1 MSQKEK
7 FALYLTP
14 DMKARLERRYTE
26 DGSRSLTGF
35 IENAINFYLD
45 YLSANNA
52 GMFLPASVQ
61 SYLDGRLD
69 QLEDQMSS
77 LLFKQAVELDLGI
90 SILADCVNLDE
101 EYLRRKRAESVA
113 NVKKFNGRLRLEQI
127 AKRAQEQ
134 RDGDDEWQD

>member
-14 DMKARLERRYTE
+14 EMKARLERRYTD

-52 GMFLPASVQ
+52 GLFLPSSVQ
-61 SYLDGRLD
+61 SYLDGRLN
-69 QLEDQMSS
+69 QFEDRMAS
-77 LLFKQAVELDLGI
+77 LLYKQSVELDMGM
-90 SILADCVNLDE
+90 SVLADCVKLDE
-101 EYLRRKRAESVA
+101 AYLRKKRAESVA
-113 NVKKFNGRLRLEQI
+113 SAKKFNGRLRLEQI
-127 AKRAQEQ
+127 VKRAQEQ
-134 RDGDDEWQD
+134 RDGDDGWQD

>member
-14 DMKARLERRYTE
+14 DMKARLERRYQE

-45 YLSANNA
+45 YLSANNS
-52 GMFLPASVQ
+52 GLFLPSAVQ

-69 QLEDQMSS
+69 QMESRMAS
-77 LLFKQAVELDLGI
+77 LLFKQAVELDMGL
-90 SILADCVNLDE
+90 SMLFKCVNVSE
-101 EYLRRKRAESVA
+101 EELRRQRAESVA
-113 NVKKFNGRLRLEQI
+113 NVKKTNGKVSLVQKLRELE
-127 AKRAQEQ
+127 
-134 RDGDDEWQD
+134 DDPWQD

>member
-14 DMKARLERRYTE
+14 EMKTRLERRYTE

-52 GMFLPASVQ
+52 GMFLPSSVQ

-69 QLEDQMSS
+69 QFEDRMAS
-77 LLFKQAVELDLGI
+77 LLYKQSVELDMVM
-90 SILADCVNLDE
+90 SVLADCVNLDE
-101 EYLRRKRAESVA
+101 EYLRRKRAESVV
-113 NVKKFNGRLRLEQI
+113 NVKKLNGRLHLEKI
-127 AKRAQEQ
+127 AKRAQEEHE
-134 RDGDDEWQD
+134 GDDGWQD

>member
-14 DMKARLERRYTE
+14 EIKARLERRYTE

-52 GMFLPASVQ
+52 GMFLPSSVQ

-69 QLEDQMSS
+69 QFEDRMAS
-77 LLFKQAVELDLGI
+77 LLFKQAVELDMGL
-90 SILADCVNLDE
+90 SMLFKCVNVSE
-101 EYLRRKRAESVA
+101 EELRRQRAESVA
-113 NVKKFNGRLRLEQI
+113 NVKKANGKVSLVQKLRELE
-127 AKRAQEQ
+127 
-134 RDGDDEWQD
+134 DDPWQD